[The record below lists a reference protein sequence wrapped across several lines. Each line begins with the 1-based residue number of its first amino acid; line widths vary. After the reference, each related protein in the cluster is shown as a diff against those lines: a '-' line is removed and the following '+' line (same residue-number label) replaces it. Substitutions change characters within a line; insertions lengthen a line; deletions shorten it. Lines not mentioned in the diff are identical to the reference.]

1 MGNEMGSKMGNEMG
15 SKIERK
21 VSVSGRTY
29 PVWVVVPLFIGLYV
43 VLAGVLGGCCRWLE
57 LTAGWEMDEECRL
70 AASCVYSACDVLAV
84 LAASLLLFRLEARPW
99 SDLGLSVRGHGRGWL
114 YGFLLAAVLYGIGFG
129 LSLAWGAVEVTGVQW
144 QPGRLAGAWLL
155 FLLVAL
161 FEEILVRGFILGRL
175 LHAGMNR
182 FLALF
187 LSASL
192 FGLLHLFNPHVD
204 LLPLVNLILAGM
216 MLGASYLY
224 TRNLCFPIS
233 LHLFW
238 NWIQGPVLGYPVSG
252 MSSSA
257 TFLQLQLPHPSLLNG
272 GAFGFEGS
280 LLCTVLLALCTL
292 LIVRWGEQSTAVN
305 PE

>member
-1 MGNEMGSKMGNEMG
+1 MNYCIYEGS
-15 SKIERK
+15 S
-21 VSVSGRTY
+21 
-29 PVWVVVPLFIGLYV
+29 
-43 VLAGVLGGCCRWLE
+43 
-57 LTAGWEMDEECRL
+57 
-70 AASCVYSACDVLAV
+70 VLAV
-84 LAASLLLFRLEARPW
+84 LAASLLLFRLEGRPW
-99 SDLGLSVRGHGRGWL
+99 SELGLSVRGHGRGWL

-129 LSLAWGAVEVTGVQW
+129 LSLVLGEVKVTGVHW
-144 QPGRLAGAWLL
+144 QPGRLAGAWLF

-175 LHAGMNR
+175 LRSGMNR

-192 FGLLHLFNPHVD
+192 FGLLHLFNPYVG
-204 LLPLVNLILAGM
+204 LLPLVNLVLAGM

-224 TRNLCFPIS
+224 TRNLCFPVS

-252 MSSSA
+252 MGSMA
-257 TFLQLQLPHPSLLNG
+257 TCLQLQVPHPTALNG

-280 LLCTVLLALCTL
+280 LLCTVLVALSTGWIIYL
-292 LIVRWGEQSTAVN
+292 GERGRF
-305 PE
+305 

>member
-1 MGNEMGSKMGNEMG
+1 M
-15 SKIERK
+15 ERK
-21 VSVSGRTY
+21 AAETGRTY
-29 PVWVVVPLFIGLYV
+29 PVWVVVPVFIGLYI
-43 VLAGVLGGCCRWLE
+43 VLAGVLGECCRWLLLPAGV
-57 LTAGWEMDEECRL
+57 LTGGEPGWTV
-70 AASCVYSACDVLAV
+70 SCVYSACDVLAV
-84 LAASLLLFRLEARPW
+84 LAASLLLFRLEGRPW
-99 SDLGLSVRGHGRGWL
+99 SELGLSVRGHGRGLL

-129 LSLAWGAVEVTGVQW
+129 LSLALGEVKVTGVHW
-144 QPGRLAGAWLL
+144 QPGRLAGAWLF

-175 LHAGMNR
+175 LRSGMNR

-192 FGLLHLFNPHVD
+192 FGLLHLFNPHVG
-204 LLPLVNLILAGM
+204 LLPLVNLVLAGM

-224 TRNLCFPIS
+224 TRNLCFPVS

-252 MSSSA
+252 MGSMA
-257 TFLQLQLPHPSLLNG
+257 TCLQLQVPHPTALNG

-280 LLCTVLLALCTL
+280 LLCTVLVALSTL
-292 LIVRWGEQSTAVN
+292 LIVRWGERRTAVSLGLR
-305 PE
+305 PSC

>member
-1 MGNEMGSKMGNEMG
+1 MSFFGWGASWLLSLLPPPAGEESSLLNDCIYEGS
-15 SKIERK
+15 S
-21 VSVSGRTY
+21 
-29 PVWVVVPLFIGLYV
+29 
-43 VLAGVLGGCCRWLE
+43 
-57 LTAGWEMDEECRL
+57 
-70 AASCVYSACDVLAV
+70 VLAV
-84 LAASLLLFRLEARPW
+84 LAASLLLFRLEGRPW
-99 SDLGLSVRGHGRGWL
+99 SELGLSVRGHGRGWL

-129 LSLAWGAVEVTGVQW
+129 LSLVLGEVKVTGVHW
-144 QPGRLAGAWLL
+144 QPGRLAGAWLF

-175 LHAGMNR
+175 LRSGMNR

-192 FGLLHLFNPHVD
+192 FGLLHLFNPHVG
-204 LLPLVNLILAGM
+204 LLPLVNLVLAGM

-224 TRNLCFPIS
+224 TRNLCFPVS

-252 MSSSA
+252 MGSMA
-257 TFLQLQLPHPSLLNG
+257 TCLQLQVPHPTALNG

-280 LLCTVLLALCTL
+280 LLCTVLVALSTGWIIYL
-292 LIVRWGEQSTAVN
+292 GERGRF
-305 PE
+305 

>member
-1 MGNEMGSKMGNEMG
+1 MWMGRMWPAYAA
-15 SKIERK
+15 I
-21 VSVSGRTY
+21 
-29 PVWVVVPLFIGLYV
+29 PLFF
-43 VLAGVLGGCCRWLE
+43 GVLMVAMSFFGWGASWL
-57 LTAGWEMDEECRL
+57 LSLLPPPAGEESSLLSYCIYEG
-70 AASCVYSACDVLAV
+70 SSVLAV
-84 LAASLLLFRLEARPW
+84 LVASLLLFRLEGRPW
-99 SDLGLSVRGHGRGWL
+99 SELGLSVRGHGRGWL

-129 LSLAWGAVEVTGVQW
+129 LSLVLGEVKVTGVHW
-144 QPGRLAGAWLL
+144 QPGRLAGAWLF

-175 LHAGMNR
+175 LRSGMNR

-192 FGLLHLFNPHVD
+192 FGLLHLFNPHVG
-204 LLPLVNLILAGM
+204 LLPLVNLVLAGM

-224 TRNLCFPIS
+224 TRNLCFPVS

-252 MSSSA
+252 MGAMA
-257 TFLQLQLPHPSLLNG
+257 TCLQLQVPHPTALNG

-280 LLCTVLLALCTL
+280 LLCTVLVALSTGWIIYL
-292 LIVRWGEQSTAVN
+292 GERGRF
-305 PE
+305 